1 MRAFTTGPVSRLRYT
16 GVAAVVVLWVGIG
29 TGIARTGL
37 DVSGRRPISYLG
49 TDSRSSL
56 LFTAVMLVA
65 AVLLATFYLFVWS
78 RFSSS
83 KSFLAVGMTGL
94 LGQVVAGVVPL
105 SGAGASHAVHATGG
119 IVVGLSL
126 PLLMWRF
133 AASQPASKWRTQSY
147 GFFWMEVAAVII
159 GVSLSQ
165 SMRAPIAEIVPG
177 AAFHLWIFVVTA
189 RSLSGREACT

>member
-1 MRAFTTGPVSRLRYT
+1 MRAFTTGPVAHLRYT
-16 GVAAVVVLWVGIG
+16 GVAAVVVLWAGIG
-29 TGIARTGL
+29 AGMARTGL
-37 DVSGRRPISYLG
+37 DFSGRRPISYLG

-65 AVLLATFYLFVWS
+65 AVMLATFYLFAWYW
-78 RFSSS
+78 FSSS
-83 KSFLAVGMTGL
+83 KSFLAVGLTGL

-105 SGAGASHAVHATGG
+105 SGASHAVHATGG

-133 AASQPASKWRTQSY
+133 AASQPASTWRTQSY
-147 GFFWMEVAAVII
+147 GFFWMEVAAVIV
-159 GVSLSQ
+159 GVLLSK

-177 AAFHLWIFVVTA
+177 AGFHLWIFVVTA